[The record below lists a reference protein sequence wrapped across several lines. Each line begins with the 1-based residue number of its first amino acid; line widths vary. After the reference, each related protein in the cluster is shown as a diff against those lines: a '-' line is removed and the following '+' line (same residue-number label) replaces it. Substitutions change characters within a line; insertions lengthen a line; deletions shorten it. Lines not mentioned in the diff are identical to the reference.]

1 MKKINAD
8 EILQRGIDLMKEKK
22 FEEAK
27 NEFNRITQSDNEKY
41 LRAQLYLI
49 DIYIVEEQWIDKSFD
64 VGA

>member
-1 MKKINAD
+1 MKKISVD
-8 EILQRGIDLMKEKK
+8 KILQRGIDLMKEKK

-49 DIYIVEEQWIDKSFD
+49 DIYIL
-64 VGA
+64 